1 MNSNEEYLDNLL
13 KSMSDSDN
21 KTEKES
27 NSVMTVDDIEAMFAA
42 AQKAA
47 DEEVNSPNHTV
58 ESTKDLSNDE
68 IVKLLEESEQT
79 GMADPLYEE
88 DKAVEDDLDALLMNL
103 EQNEDL
109 NEINELLKMADNN
122 ELVADNSNEE
132 TDSSAFMDEDIK
144 SIEQEEE
151 SDSIQKAKKEK
162 KKKRSKK
169 TKVKDQNE
177 GFEEAG
183 EDHKKKGLLGNILS
197 LLTAEDDGNSNATSE
212 NQTIMDELAAEDR
225 EEENKKKKIK
235 KGKVFGKS
243 IPQKDGEEI
252 KDENKGKQKTVKPKK
267 NPKPKKE
274 KAPKKLKEESYE
286 TPSKKI
292 SRKSIFVVL
301 LFSVSVFIALMFGIY
316 LGSTMIQK
324 NSAIKAFANR
334 DYITCYEQLYGMK
347 LSDNESR
354 LLHHAEVVLRM
365 QRRIDMYEKYIND
378 DKELEALDSLMR
390 ALTGYDE
397 LYSKAVSYGAAS
409 EIAVIYDEILGIL
422 KEQYDLSQED
432 ARAIANCTS
441 NVEYTRYL
449 TALVNGQSVSSDVNS
464 DGIILPIQ
472 DMEDV
477 LSAEEELEQP
487 NFAD

>member
-21 KTEKES
+21 KPEKAS
-27 NSVMTVDDIEAMFAA
+27 NSVMTEDEIEAMFAA

-47 DEEVNSPNHTV
+47 DGEVNAPNHTV
-58 ESTKDLSNDE
+58 DSTKDLSNDE

-88 DKAVEDDLDALLMNL
+88 DKAVEDDLDALLMSL
-103 EQNEDL
+103 DQNEDL
-109 NEINELLKMADNN
+109 NEINELLKMSDHN
-122 ELVADNSNEE
+122 EPVADILYED
-132 TDSSAFMDEDIK
+132 TDGSTFMDNEMV

-151 SDSIQKAKKEK
+151 SDSMQKPKKEK
-162 KKKRSKK
+162 KKKRNKK

-177 GFEEAG
+177 GIEEAG
-183 EDHKKKGLLGNILS
+183 EDQKKKGLLGDLFS
-197 LLTAEDDGNSNATSE
+197 LLIAEDDENSNATSE

-225 EEENKKKKIK
+225 EEANKKKKIK
-235 KGKVFGKS
+235 KGKVFGKA
-243 IPQKDGEEI
+243 IPKKDGEEI
-252 KDENKGKQKTVKPKK
+252 KDENKDKKKTVKPKK

-274 KAPKKLKEESYE
+274 KVPKKVKEESYE

-301 LFSVSVFIALMFGIY
+301 LFSVSVFAALMFGIY

-324 NSAIKAFANR
+324 NSAVKAFANR
-334 DYITCYEQLYGMK
+334 DYITCYEELYGMK
-347 LSDNESR
+347 LSDYESR
-354 LLHHAEVVLRM
+354 IFHHSEVVLKM
-365 QRRIDMYEKYIND
+365 QRRIDMYEKFLND
-378 DKELEALDSLMR
+378 DKELEALDSLMQ

-397 LYSKAVSYGAAS
+397 LYSKAVSYGAAG

-432 ARAIANCTS
+432 ACAIANCTS

-464 DGIILPIQ
+464 DGIILPVQ
-472 DMEDV
+472 GMEDV
-477 LSAEEELEQP
+477 LPAEEELEEP